1 MTTDYASNHLLIEE
15 KDRARDH
22 AQQLREH
29 AAEAARHPY
38 GSAGSPLT
46 EALMWLD
53 DKTNYWANNLA

>member
-15 KDRARDH
+15 RDRARDH
-22 AQQLREH
+22 AQQL
-29 AAEAARHPY
+29 AEAARHPY
-38 GSAGSPLT
+38 GTAGSALT